1 MIETYSPL
9 SSRVKTYQVVGDQTP
24 EFAKAENPLLE
35 EFLKQYYIS
44 QEHQGGSLDIGE
56 NIDKYIKIDNLTK
69 EVIAGVATVAS
80 GIDSTTD
87 TITVSPNTKGFPQE
101 YGLLKIDNEII
112 TYTGV
117 TTNTFTGCT
126 RGFSGIT
133 TYRTTN
139 DPYNLTYTDT
149 TPAKHDSGASI
160 QNLSALFLQE
170 FYTKLKAQYTPGLE
184 GVTLSPE
191 LNVNN
196 FIKEARNL
204 YESKGTD
211 ESFKI
216 LFKALFGLEPKI
228 NDLEKYLIK
237 PSFAN
242 YLRRQS
248 FAIRV
253 ISGDP
258 LKLIGQTLYQDN
270 EIGNDLVN
278 AASGPISDVVQI
290 RDDYYRISV
299 FIGFDDKDLIE
310 GNFVI
315 PGKTQAVG
323 TIGIG
328 ATVITVDSTIG
339 FGKTGT
345 FQVGVA
351 DDSFYQTLD
360 YSEKTIN
367 QFIGVTTALKEIPSA
382 TELYAPTLVYG
393 FEDNDLTKRVN
404 MRLTGVISGFES
416 LQNLYGL
423 TEQSRIQVKNLGR
436 YVKNPPTDKTYSQV
450 FFNSWIYNTSA
461 RYEVEQFFGTTFRLK
476 GRIDKASIKLNDT
489 VEIVIRNTQTVV
501 ATGLNVNFVNTA
513 LNEVTLSGTITA
525 ASGISYDIRRIQEK
539 ATSTGVPIVGGQDQI
554 LADVTNAYILD
565 AKYSPTN
572 LKEGYVASNSIPSYD
587 ITTEKITATLT
598 DPKIGN
604 NDFEG
609 YDVLTNRYTIFS
621 FPSSVPFKTGEEISY
636 VPRGDTTPIGG
647 LTQASYFVE
656 VLSPN
661 NKIKLYQSRSFIPS
675 GLAVGFVPTELPTG
689 IHDFIRTEQAR
700 ESIFPSGS
708 LKRFILDQNLTD
720 GTKPKTTSE
729 PTQTGTTGMLVNGV
743 EITNYKSEKCI
754 YYGPVRSFEIVNA
767 GEGYDVSFPPS
778 VGFETST
785 TGINTAYGR
794 VSVAGS
800 VTDIL
805 VDPVE
810 YEIKNVVSVD
820 VHGGNGSGA
829 RAEAITEL
837 AYRSLTFNAKKF
849 AIGGNIDVSSDRF
862 ILNKEHFYKTGDRV
876 IYNANNNN
884 PIALSTSTAVGVD
897 TGLVQGQ
904 SYYVGVAAT
913 NIFQIYRNKSDAV
926 SGVNTVSFGSTA
938 GDSNVG
944 IHQFNDYETKRRISR
959 IAIIDSGS
967 GYTNRKIS
975 VSPTGT
981 IGAISTARDFISF
994 PNHGFKD
1001 GEVIHYSS
1009 DDTAITGLSTT
1020 AQYQVLTIDDNSFR
1034 LCNSGLATTRLP
1046 DQTNYLNKLY
1056 TRFDSTGSGYQNFF
1070 YPAVTVDINVV
1081 TSDDANRTI
1090 EANPIVRGKVVDT
1103 ILYDEGRDYGSNII
1117 NFEKTP
1123 IVTTNYGELGQ
1134 IGLTIV
1140 NGRITDAFVQ
1150 AAGQNYDGPP
1160 DLEVIGV
1167 GTANGARLRAIMSG
1181 GSIDEVKVLASG
1193 VGYALSTSSVT
1204 VLAPGN
1210 AATFASN
1217 IRKLTGNKFKTSQT
1231 TNGDYLGA
1239 VEGGLAIESVGY
1251 GETVRTVFNDD
1262 GVGHSPVIGW
1272 AYDGNPIYGPFG
1284 FSDRDNNQS
1293 GSRRMLSSYKLD
1305 QSRVK
1310 NRPSTADFVAGY
1322 FTEDYYYDASG
1333 DLDEHNGRFCKTPE
1347 FTQGIYAYFA
1357 TVDNLIQPEFPYY
1370 IGHTYRGF
1378 PISENIQVGS

>member
-69 EVIAGVATVAS
+69 EVVAGVATVAS

-101 YGLLKIDNEII
+101 YGLLKIDDEII

-133 TYRTTN
+133 TYRTVN
-139 DPYNLTYTDT
+139 DPYNLTYTST
-149 TPAKHDSGASI
+149 TPAEHDSGANI

-184 GVTLSPE
+184 GVTLSPT
-191 LNVNN
+191 LDVNN
-196 FIKEARNL
+196 FIKEARSL

-228 NDLEKYLIK
+228 NDLEQYLIK
-237 PSFAN
+237 PSYAN

-248 FAIRV
+248 FAVRV

-258 LKLIGQTLYQDN
+258 LNLIGQTLYQDN
-270 EIGNDLVN
+270 EVGNDLVN

-299 FIGFDDKDLIE
+299 FIGFDDRDLIE

-315 PGKTQAVG
+315 PGKTQAIG

-360 YSEKTIN
+360 YTEKTVN

-393 FEDNDLTKRVN
+393 FENNDLSKRVN

-436 YVKNPPTDKTYSQV
+436 YVKNPPTDQTYSQV

-461 RYEVEQFFGTTFRLK
+461 RYEIEQFFGTTFTLK
-476 GRIDKASIKLNDT
+476 GRIDKASLKKNDT

-501 ATGLNVNFVNTA
+501 QTGLNVNFVNTA
-513 LNEVTLSGTITA
+513 LNQVTLSGTFTA
-525 ASGISYDIRRIQEK
+525 GSGIDYDIRRVQEK
-539 ATSTGVPIVGGQDQI
+539 ASSSTVEVIGGQNQI
-554 LADVTNAYILD
+554 LADVTNTYILD

-587 ITTEKITATLT
+587 IITEKITATLT

-604 NDFEG
+604 ADFEG
-609 YDVLTNRYTIFS
+609 YDVLTNRYTILSFS
-621 FPSSVPFKTGEEISY
+621 SSVPFKTGEEISY
-636 VPRGDTTPIGG
+636 VPRGNTVPIGG
-647 LTQASYFVE
+647 LTRASFFVE
-656 VLSPN
+656 VLAQN

-675 GLAVGFVPTELPTG
+675 GISVGFVPTELPTG
-689 IHDFIRTEQAR
+689 IHDFVRVEQAR
-700 ESIFPSGS
+700 KSIFPSGS

-729 PTQTGTTGMLVNGV
+729 QTQTGTTGMLVNGV
-743 EITNYKSEKCI
+743 EITNYKSDKCI
-754 YYGPVRSFEIVNA
+754 YYGPVRSFDIVNA

-794 VSVAGS
+794 VSVAGT
-800 VTDIL
+800 VTGIL

-820 VHGGNGSGA
+820 IHGGNGSGA

-849 AIGGNIDVSSDRF
+849 AIGGDIDVSSDRF
-862 ILNKEHFYKTGDRV
+862 ILDKEHFYKTGDRV

-884 PIALSTSTAVGVD
+884 PIALSTSTAIGVD

-913 NIFQIYRNKSDAV
+913 NIFQIYRNKTDAV
-926 SGVNTVSFGSTA
+926 SGVNTISFGSTA
-938 GDSNVG
+938 GDSNIG

-975 VSPTGT
+975 VDPAGS
-981 IGAISTARDFISF
+981 IGGISTVRDFVEF

-1001 GEVIHYSS
+1001 GEVVHYST
-1009 DDTAITGLSTT
+1009 DGVRITGLSTT
-1020 AQYQVLTIDDNSFR
+1020 AQYQVLTIDDHSFR

-1056 TRFDSTGSGYQNFF
+1056 TRFDSTGSGYQYFK
-1070 YPAVTVDINVV
+1070 YPDIY
-1081 TSDDANRTI
+1081 TI
-1090 EANPIVRGKVVDT
+1090 IAKEISKLEMQNGWFVCT
-1103 ILYDEGRDYGSNII
+1103 I
-1117 NFEKTP
+1117 F
-1123 IVTTNYGELGQ
+1123 
-1134 IGLTIV
+1134 
-1140 NGRITDAFVQ
+1140 
-1150 AAGQNYDGPP
+1150 
-1160 DLEVIGV
+1160 
-1167 GTANGARLRAIMSG
+1167 
-1181 GSIDEVKVLASG
+1181 
-1193 VGYALSTSSVT
+1193 LS
-1204 VLAPGN
+1204 
-1210 AATFASN
+1210 
-1217 IRKLTGNKFKTSQT
+1217 K
-1231 TNGDYLGA
+1231 
-1239 VEGGLAIESVGY
+1239 
-1251 GETVRTVFNDD
+1251 
-1262 GVGHSPVIGW
+1262 
-1272 AYDGNPIYGPFG
+1272 
-1284 FSDRDNNQS
+1284 
-1293 GSRRMLSSYKLD
+1293 
-1305 QSRVK
+1305 
-1310 NRPSTADFVAGY
+1310 
-1322 FTEDYYYDASG
+1322 
-1333 DLDEHNGRFCKTPE
+1333 E
-1347 FTQGIYAYFA
+1347 F
-1357 TVDNLIQPEFPYY
+1357 
-1370 IGHTYRGF
+1370 
-1378 PISENIQVGS
+1378 